1 MSDDRPLNNAGSD
14 RPVNGGDPFPPQP
27 NSADEIRRRV
37 EERVAAEA
45 AAGKDEVTFS
55 GGSGGGAGGDGGGD
69 DGGAD
74 GEKKWRIFVQECF
87 RANELGDGVLFNAL
101 HRGRFLYV
109 KSMETWLVWK
119 DHCWGIDEMDE
130 AKAAVENVVGEY
142 QKMSDRVKAQ
152 IENLRGQEDAD
163 EKIKRLAKKD
173 EAIVKRISSLRSM
186 RRRANCLV
194 AAHTCDEPLAIHG
207 RELDQKPW
215 LLPCA
220 NGVVDLKTGKLTDGR
235 PEDYMMLACPTAY
248 HGIDA
253 PREAWEKALM
263 EIFEDDDLVVS
274 YMQRLMGMSA
284 IGAVYENIFPVLTG
298 PGGRNGK
305 STIVETIS
313 HVLGPL
319 ARPIRAEMLLDTYQM
334 QSSAGPTPDIMSL
347 RGLRFAWA
355 SETKEGSKV
364 SANKVKWLTGGD
376 RITGRNPHDK
386 YETTFEPTHTLFLLS
401 NFKPAADANDKAFW
415 ERVQNVPFNVRFLK
429 NREPAAENERKAD
442 LFLKEK
448 LFTEA
453 PGILGWLV
461 EGCLQWQMEGLKP
474 PPKVVQETQDYMDD
488 EDNYSAFVDHCLEKG
503 EWLQINATELYDA
516 FEAWWKRY
524 VGRWVPKQKKFGK
537 QMREFFD
544 CQKTGGVYV
553 YFGVALNEVWQKVM
567 DGAGHNPGSGYG

>member
-1 MSDDRPLNNAGSD
+1 MSDEPRVSEET
-14 RPVNGGDPFPPQP
+14 
-27 NSADEIRRRV
+27 SAA
-37 EERVAAEA
+37 EENIAEKVRARVAAES
-45 AAGKDEVTFS
+45 AGS
-55 GGSGGGAGGDGGGD
+55 GAGGVDPDAGDDDGGGED
-69 DGGAD
+69 
-74 GEKKWRIFVQECF
+74 KIWRLFVQECF
-87 RANELGDGVLFNAL
+87 RANELGDGVLYNAL
-101 HRGRFLYV
+101 HRDRYLYV

-119 DHCWGIDEMDE
+119 GHFWGIDEMDE

-142 QKMSDRVKAQ
+142 NKMGDRIRKQ
-152 IENLRGQEDAD
+152 IDDAKGQQDME
-163 EKIKRLAKKD
+163 EKIKRLRKRE
-173 EAIVKRISSLRSM
+173 EAIRNRISGLRSI
-186 RRRANCLV
+186 RRRNNCLT
-194 AAHTCDEPLAIHG
+194 AAHTCDDPLAIHG

-235 PEDYMMLACPTAY
+235 PGDYMMLACPTEY

-253 PREAWEKALM
+253 PRAAWEKALL
-263 EIFEDDDLVVS
+263 EIFEDDDLVVG
-274 YMQRLMGMSA
+274 YMQRLLGLA
-284 IGAVYENIFPVLTG
+284 TVGAVYENIFPVLTG

-319 ARPIRAEMLLDTYQM
+319 ARPIRAEMLLDTYQQ

-376 RITGRNPHDK
+376 RLTGRNPHDK

-429 NREPAAENERKAD
+429 NRAPAAENERKAD

-448 LFTEA
+448 LIGEA
-453 PGILGWLV
+453 SGILGWLV
-461 EGCLQWQMEGLKP
+461 EGCLQWQIEGLKP

-503 EWLQINATELYDA
+503 EYLNINATELYDA
-516 FEAWWKRY
+516 FETWWKRY

-537 QMREFFD
+537 QMREFFE

-553 YFGVALNEVWQKVM
+553 YFGVDLNDEWRSFV
-567 DGAGHNPGSGYG
+567 DESGGR